1 MKSFKNLHLAISVLL
16 IVSIAL
22 VYGLLPDKILPEL
35 FDFTIST
42 TDLSNIFRAMMGLYL
57 GMAAFWIMG
66 IIKSQIWVAATMAN
80 IFFMGGLAIGRIVS
94 LLLDGTPDVY
104 FLAGLFVETLL
115 TVWGIRNL
123 KKYS

>member
-16 IVSIAL
+16 IVPVAL
-22 VYGLLPDKILPEL
+22 VYGLLPDQILPGL
-35 FDFTIST
+35 FDFTIGT

-66 IIKSQIWVAATMAN
+66 IIKPQIWVAATMAN

-94 LLLDGTPDVY
+94 LLLDGTPGVY
-104 FLAGLFVETLL
+104 FLLGLFVELLL
-115 TVWGIRNL
+115 TVWGIKNL

>member
-16 IVSIAL
+16 IVPIAL
-22 VYGLLPDKILPEL
+22 VYGLLPDKVFPGL
-35 FDFTIST
+35 FDFTINT
-42 TDLSNIFRAMMGLYL
+42 TDLSNIFRATTGLYV
-57 GMAAFWIMG
+57 GMAAFWIIG
-66 IIKSQIWVAATMAN
+66 IIKPQRWVAATTAN
-80 IFFMGGLAIGRIVS
+80 IFFMGGLAIGRIIS
-94 LLLDGTPDVY
+94 LLLDGIPDIY